1 MPRAGVKSH
10 KRRVSWLKSGGT
22 PRSLQRNCQ
31 GGRKS
36 ASRRAFQE
44 SSEKSVSGGLE
55 WSAIWTMYVK

>member
-31 GGRKS
+31 GGRS